1 MAYSSIFITIA
12 GINGSLKKITRL
24 LRLRQKQR
32 RELYGFGFPVK
43 PTQSRIFREWYKSQ
57 FRPQLSQFF
66 FFVLHVIDNWDQA
79 FRLFLLKLSELLE
92 KVIKQRPIRLAW
104 EKPMKGAIGIKR
116 GVRNSGLAK
125 EKQCQAMLRKQFKNA
140 AARTKKSD

>member
-1 MAYSSIFITIA
+1 MGFQSKQHNLEFFE
-12 GINGSLKKITRL
+12 NGTNLNFDHS
-24 LRLRQKQR
+24 
-32 RELYGFGFPVK
+32 YPN
-43 PTQSRIFREWYKSQ
+43 
-57 FRPQLSQFF
+57 F

-104 EKPMKGAIGIKR
+104 EKPMEGAIEIKR

-125 EKQCQAMLRKQFKNA
+125 EKQCQAMLRKQL
-140 AARTKKSD
+140 TKKKVIKLLIPKNM